1 MILAVA
7 NQKGGVGKTTTTA
20 ALAVNLGRMGKRVLV
35 VDVDPQANC
44 TTTLGIS
51 ADRVQDRPHMA
62 SVFSGL
68 ESIEDTFIDVAPGVT
83 LAPAHISLAYCERSL
98 NQQIDRE
105 RVLSRA
111 LKSMA
116 DRFDVVLLDSPPSLG
131 VFAFNVFAACDT
143 VLVPIQS
150 EPLALDGISLLL
162 DSLEEVRKFGLNPSC
177 DVGGVVLTMFDQ
189 RRNIDKRV
197 MEAVRDVFADVVF
210 DTTIPRDV
218 RLVEFTET
226 ADASILDGESN
237 AAIAY
242 RQLAQEV
249 IDRWQI

>member
-1 MILAVA
+1 MIVAVA

-20 ALAVNLGRMGKRVLV
+20 ALALNLGKLGKRVLV

-44 TTTLGIS
+44 TTTLGVTP
-51 ADRVQDRPHMA
+51 DVVKDRPNMFG
-62 SVFSGL
+62 VFDEFFDL
-68 ESIEDTFIDVAPGVT
+68 EETFVEVAPGVA
-83 LAPAHISLAYCERSL
+83 LAPSHISLAYCERAL
-98 NQQIDRE
+98 HQKLDRE
-105 RVLSRA
+105 RILARKLRPV
-111 LKSMA
+111 A

-131 VFAFNVFAACDT
+131 IFAWNVFAACDT

-162 DSLEEVRKFGLNPSC
+162 DSLADVRSYELNPKC

-197 MEAVRDVFADVVF
+197 QAATREIFSDVVF
-210 DTTIPRDV
+210 ETTIPRDV

-226 ADASILDGESN
+226 ANASLLDGDSHG
-237 AAIAY
+237 AVAY
-242 RQLAQEV
+242 RQLATEV
-249 IDRWQI
+249 LERWPM

>member
-1 MILAVA
+1 MIIAVA

-20 ALAVNLGRMGKRVLV
+20 ALAINMGRMGKRVLV

-44 TTTLGIS
+44 TTTLGIGV
-51 ADRVQDRPHMA
+51 DRAKDQPNMFG
-62 SVFSGL
+62 VFDGL
-68 ESIEDTFIDVAPGVT
+68 EAIQATFVDVAPGVT
-83 LAPAHISLAYCERSL
+83 LAPSHISLAYCERSL

-111 LKSMA
+111 LKSVD
-116 DRFDVVLLDSPPSLG
+116 DRFDVILLDSPPSLG

-162 DSLEEVRKFGLNPSC
+162 DSLEDVRRFGLNPRC

-197 MEAVRDVFADVVF
+197 QASVREIFEGVVF
-210 DTTIPRDV
+210 ETTIPRDV

-226 ADASILDGESN
+226 ADASILEGDSN
-237 AAIAY
+237 AAVAY
-242 RQLAQEV
+242 RRLAEEV
-249 IDRWQI
+249 VNRWQI